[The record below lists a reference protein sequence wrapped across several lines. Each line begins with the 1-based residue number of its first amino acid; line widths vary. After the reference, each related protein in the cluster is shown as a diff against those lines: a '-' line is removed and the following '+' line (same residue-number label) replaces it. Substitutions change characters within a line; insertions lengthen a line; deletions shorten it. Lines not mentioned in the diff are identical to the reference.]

1 MKKLI
6 ANICPAT
13 IICKKCG
20 KKNMIFNI
28 FFAAMYKFIA
38 IMGRKRI
45 NIADERIKNSNL
57 VAQKIN
63 YQKQ

>member
-1 MKKLI
+1 
-6 ANICPAT
+6 
-13 IICKKCG
+13 
-20 KKNMIFNI
+20 
-28 FFAAMYKFIA
+28 MYKFIA
-38 IMGRKRI
+38 IMGRNRI

>member
-38 IMGRKRI
+38 II
-45 NIADERIKNSNL
+45 WNL
-57 VAQKIN
+57 RLNFITLRQKSVG
-63 YQKQ
+63 KCV